1 MFCCVVVVGWLQEIA
16 MGCGNIYDGAPSP
29 RRFGEQWIECV
40 CVCVCEPR
48 MFVEKFSV
56 RFALRAC
63 V

>member
-40 CVCVCEPR
+40 CVRV
-48 MFVEKFSV
+48 
-56 RFALRAC
+56 
-63 V
+63 